1 MVSFVLLAEM
11 FIFVS
16 LRNVKV
22 HPIQKINKSDI
33 NNFFMDLLK
42 HVILKCFLNLLSF
55 KIKLKLYVLKN
66 TVK

>member
-33 NNFFMDLLK
+33 NNFFMGLLK
-42 HVILKCFLNLLSF
+42 HVILKSLTL
-55 KIKLKLYVLKN
+55 
-66 TVK
+66 

>member
-16 LRNVKV
+16 LGNVKA
-22 HPIQKINKSDI
+22 HPIQKINKNDI

-42 HVILKCFLNLLSF
+42 HVILKCFLNCCP
-55 KIKLKLYVLKN
+55 LKLS
-66 TVK
+66 